1 MQSPKETFFVQ
12 EPHFLLLGRRFNQKL
27 SEQISEAD
35 PETLA
40 VGCPFC
46 MTMMEDALK
55 SRSLEDKM
63 RVRDIAELIADATGA
78 TVK

>member
-1 MQSPKETFFVQ
+1 MQTPEEAFFVQ
-12 EPHFLLLGRRFNQKL
+12 EPHFLLLGRRFNQKRF
-27 SEQISEAD
+27 ERINEAD

-46 MTMMEDALK
+46 LTMLEDALK
-55 SRSLEDKM
+55 SRSLEDEM

-78 TVK
+78 PVK

>member
-27 SEQISEAD
+27 FEQINEAD

>member
-1 MQSPKETFFVQ
+1 MRSPEEAFFVQ
-12 EPHFLLLGRRFNQKL
+12 EPHFLPLGRRFNQKRF
-27 SEQISEAD
+27 EQINEAN

-40 VGCPFC
+40 AGCPFC

-55 SRSLEDKM
+55 ARSLEDKM

-78 TVK
+78 SQK